1 MISATLQGLPTIDP
15 AEAEFRRSVVA
26 AITGRRVGDAVLVAR
41 IARHRDDRGN
51 WLACANGVAVAF
63 DRIDGATARLTVTDG
78 FDTAATLER
87 FEPILRDIEA
97 ALGLDLDPIEVVPA
111 PPVDGMIVTISAGEQ
126 DRPVHA
132 LRLAIPPTLALLPEP
147 PLFAPELLGRTA
159 IIATV
164 TIEGPRIAP
173 HDAAEFTAGDCIL
186 LGSQPL
192 TASLLVRGL
201 TAIPGTFD
209 PVGQRFLC
217 R

>member
-1 MISATLQGLPTIDP
+1 MTSATLQGLPAIDP
-15 AEAEFRRSVVA
+15 AEAELRRSVVA
-26 AITGRRVGDAVLVAR
+26 AITGRRVGDAVLVAHF
-41 IARHRDDRGN
+41 ARHPDDRGD

-63 DRIDGATARLTVTDG
+63 DRIGGSAARLSVIDG

-87 FEPILRDIEA
+87 SEPILRDIEA
-97 ALGLDLDPIEVVPA
+97 ALGIDLDPIEVVPA
-111 PPVDGMIVTISAGEQ
+111 PPVDGVIVTISAGER

-147 PLFAPELLGRTA
+147 PLFAPELLGRAA
-159 IIATV
+159 IAATV

-173 HDAAEFTAGDCIL
+173 HDAAELTTGDCIL

-192 TASLLVRGL
+192 AASLLVRGL
-201 TAIPGTFD
+201 AAIPGTFD